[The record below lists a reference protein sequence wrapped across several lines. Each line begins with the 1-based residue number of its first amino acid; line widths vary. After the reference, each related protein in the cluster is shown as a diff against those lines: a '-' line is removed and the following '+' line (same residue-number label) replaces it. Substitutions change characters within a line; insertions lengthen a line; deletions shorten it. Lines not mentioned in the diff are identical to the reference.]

1 MTTDDSHVPA
11 SGSTP
16 QRPLDDNP
24 GSLLQ
29 SDFNAESPMLYD
41 AWVMLRRRRY
51 WVLVTFLVGIA
62 ASLIAAKI
70 SPPMFDA
77 VSTIRIVEG
86 GNSGIQFED
95 APASSILGEDP
106 EIKLQTEIAV
116 LTSHTVAMR
125 VANVLD
131 LYRNRTFSRPGKA
144 EGIPSAGNPLTVHR
158 VLVAMSGVL
167 KVEEIPHTEAIS
179 ITVRTR
185 SPQLSERIAN
195 TLVDEY
201 AARGYQVRYESQHGI
216 SEWLARQLEDLRQQ
230 TEDAQS
236 RALEY
241 GKKLNLLDTM
251 VAAPPPTA
259 SNSAGGGAQSLD
271 TQRLLGMQ
279 QSLVAA
285 ESDMLVKEAQYNVL
299 QNSSINSI
307 NPESDPVLAALL
319 TARDSAMAQ
328 QKELSAKYGPNY
340 PAVKQVNARTAQL
353 DKQIGSELINAQTR
367 AFTDLTVAR
376 NSVKSLKSAVDQEKQ
391 DMQQRDDDVVRYTI
405 AERDFESSYALYQ
418 SLLQKLKE
426 AGVLAGLKGNNVE
439 VIDRALVP
447 LTKAAPRTSNYLLAG
462 SGMGLLLG
470 CLLAV
475 LVDALD
481 KSILDADLLK
491 QTIGAPTIG
500 MIPRLRGAQP
510 DTLQTTRRQEELD
523 APARQQIEAYRT
535 LRTSLLLSH
544 PGQPPRTIVVTS
556 AIPEEGK
563 STTAIN
569 LAMIMAQGGSR
580 VLLMECDLRRPSIGF
595 KLSIPAAHGVSQI
608 LAGMKQPSECIHSF
622 GDQSGVDILVAGA
635 QPPNPA
641 ELLASPQFTAL
652 LQQMRSAYD
661 FVILDSPPTV
671 SVSDVQIIAAQ
682 SDGVLYVVRSG
693 STSRHLAQQGC
704 RMLRRTGARILGGVL
719 NAIDYQSDAYGYYG
733 YYDYYSSGK
742 SGSESKEKR
751 HEK

>member
-1 MTTDDSHVPA
+1 MTTNDSHTPP
-11 SGSTP
+11 SGPIP
-16 QRPLDDNP
+16 QRPSDDNP
-24 GSLLQ
+24 GSQLQ
-29 SDFNAESPMLYD
+29 SDFNAESSMLYD

-51 WVLVTFLVGIA
+51 WVLVTFLAGII
-62 ASLIAAKI
+62 ASMVVAKI
-70 SPPMFDA
+70 SPPRFDA

-86 GNSGIQFED
+86 GDNGIQFQD
-95 APASSILGEDP
+95 SPASSILGEDP

-125 VANVLD
+125 VANTLD
-131 LYRNRTFSRPGKA
+131 LYHNKTFSQPGKA
-144 EGIPSAGNPLTVHR
+144 EGIPSASNPQTVHR
-158 VLVAMSGVL
+158 VLVAMSSVL

-179 ITVRTR
+179 ITVRTK

-201 AARGYQVRYESQHGI
+201 VARGYQVRYESQHGI
-216 SEWLARQLEDLRQQ
+216 SDWLAKQLDDLRQQ

-241 GKKLNLLDTM
+241 GKKLNLLDTA
-251 VAAPPPTA
+251 VATPPSA
-259 SNSAGGGAQSLD
+259 GSSSAGGGAQSLD

-307 NPESDPVLAALL
+307 NPQSDPVLSALL
-319 TARDSAMAQ
+319 TARDSAMTQ
-328 QKELSAKYGPNY
+328 YKEYSSKYGPNY
-340 PAVKQVNARTAQL
+340 PAIKQVTARIAQLDQQINSELANART
-353 DKQIGSELINAQTR
+353 R
-367 AFTDLTVAR
+367 ALTDMTVAR

-391 DMQQRDDDVVRYTI
+391 GMEQRDDDVVRYTI

-418 SLLQKLKE
+418 GLLQKLKE
-426 AGVLAGLKGNNVE
+426 AGVLAGLKGNDVE

-470 CLLAV
+470 CLFAV

-481 KSILDADLLK
+481 KSILDADLLE

-500 MIPRLRGAQP
+500 MIPRVRGAQS
-510 DTLQTTRRQEELD
+510 DTLQTTRKLEDLD
-523 APARQQIEAYRT
+523 SAARQQIEAYRT

-544 PGQPPRTIVVTS
+544 PGQPPRAIVVTS

-569 LAMIMAQGGSR
+569 LAMILAQGGSK
-580 VLLMECDLRRPSIGF
+580 VLLMECDLRRPSIGL
-595 KLSIPAAHGVSQI
+595 KLAMPAAQGLSQI
-608 LAGMKQPSECIHSF
+608 LAGMKQPSECIHTF

-641 ELLASPQFTAL
+641 ELLGSPQFTAL

-682 SDGVLYVVRSG
+682 SDGVLFVVRSG

-704 RMLRRTGARILGGVL
+704 RMLRRTGAHLLGGVL
-719 NAIDYQSDAYGYYG
+719 NAIDYRSDTYGYYG
-733 YYDYYSSGK
+733 YYDYYTSGK
-742 SGSESKEKR
+742 SGSGSKEKR

>member
-1 MTTDDSHVPA
+1 MTDNDSHAPTF
-11 SGSTP
+11 GPTP
-16 QRPLDDNP
+16 QRSLDDNP

-29 SDFNAESPMLYD
+29 ADFKAESSMLYD

-51 WVLVTFLVGIA
+51 WVIFTFLAGMIV
-62 ASLIAAKI
+62 SVIAAKV
-70 SPPMFDA
+70 SAPKFDA

-86 GNSGIQFED
+86 GDAGIQFQD

-106 EIKLQTEIAV
+106 EIKIQTEIAV

-131 LYRNRTFSRPGKA
+131 LYRNSTFSKPAKA
-144 EGIPSAGNPLTVHR
+144 EGIPSAGNPQTVHR

-185 SPQLSERIAN
+185 SPQLSEQIAN

-201 AARGYQVRYESQHGI
+201 VARGYQVRYESQHGI
-216 SEWLARQLEDLRQQ
+216 SEWLAKQLEDLRQQ

-251 VAAPPPTA
+251 VATPSSTT
-259 SNSAGGGAQSLD
+259 SSGTTGGAQSLD

-299 QNSSINSI
+299 QNSDINSI
-307 NPESDPVLAALL
+307 NPGADPVLAALL

-328 QKELSAKYGPNY
+328 YREYSAKYGPNY
-340 PAVKQVNARTAQL
+340 PAIKQVNARIAQL
-353 DKQIGSELINAQTR
+353 NQQISSELANAR
-367 AFTDLTVAR
+367 ARAYADMTVAR
-376 NSVKSLKSAVDQEKQ
+376 DSVKSLKSAVDQEKQ
-391 DMQQRDDDVVRYTI
+391 DMQQHDDDVVRYTI

-447 LTKAAPRTSNYLLAG
+447 LAKAAPRTSNYLLAG

-481 KSILDADLLK
+481 KSILDAELLE

-500 MIPRLRGAQP
+500 MIPRMRGAQP
-510 DTLQTTRRQEELD
+510 DTMQTTRKIEDLD
-523 APARQQIEAYRT
+523 SAARQQIEAYRT

-569 LAMIMAQGGSR
+569 LAMILAQGGSR

-595 KLSIPAAHGVSQI
+595 KLSVPVAHGVSQI
-608 LAGMKQPSECIHSF
+608 LAGLKQPSECIQHF
-622 GDQSGVDILVAGA
+622 GQQSGVDILVAGA

-641 ELLASPQFTAL
+641 ELLASPQFTSL

-682 SDGVLYVVRSG
+682 SDGVLFVVRSG

-704 RMLRRTGARILGGVL
+704 RMLRRTGAHLLGGVL
-719 NAIDYQSDAYGYYG
+719 NAIDYHSDAYGYYG
-733 YYDYYSSGK
+733 YYDYYTNDK
-742 SGSESKEKR
+742 SGSRSKEKQ